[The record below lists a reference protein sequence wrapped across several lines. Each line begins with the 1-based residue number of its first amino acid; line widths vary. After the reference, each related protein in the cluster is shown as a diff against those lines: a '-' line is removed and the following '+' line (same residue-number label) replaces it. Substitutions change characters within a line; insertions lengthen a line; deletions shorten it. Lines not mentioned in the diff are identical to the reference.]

1 MEGMRRTVG
10 WRRLLLS
17 PSSSSFV
24 VVVVIVVIVA
34 DASVNTEDGEM
45 VI

>member
-17 PSSSSFV
+17 PSSSFV